1 MTATVPA
8 VPTDHAAVAYDAT
21 APFYDLLSQGDD
33 YTVFGNILETLI
45 KRADPPGTRLL
56 DAGCGTG
63 RSTVAF
69 AERGFDPV
77 GVDISA
83 GMIDVARTKYAD
95 TGIGFHVHD
104 LRLPFTAEGTYDV
117 VLCMSDIV
125 NYLADPAH
133 LTEALASIG
142 SVMRPGGVLVFDAN
156 TGRGYGLMTSTHVYE
171 YDGLYAT
178 MSGRFLAREGDPKR
192 FRMVMNA
199 FRNSAEQPDVWR
211 RERVEHLQRHHSREE
226 FAAALDAAGLDLVA
240 AHGLERDGSLSDD
253 VDDQAHTKGLY
264 VARRRADG

>member
-1 MTATVPA
+1 MTATI
-8 VPTDHAAVAYDAT
+8 PTDHAAVAYDAT

-33 YTVFGNILETLI
+33 YTVFGNILESLI
-45 KRADPPGTRLL
+45 KRADPPGNRLL

-83 GMIDVARTKYAD
+83 GMIGVARDKYAD

-104 LRLPFTAEGTYDV
+104 LRLPFTAAGTYDV
-117 VLCMSDIV
+117 VLCMSDIA
-125 NYLADPAH
+125 NYLADTAH
-133 LTEALASIG
+133 LNQALASIG
-142 SVMRPGGVLVFDAN
+142 SVLRPGGVLVFDAN
-156 TGRGYGLMTSTHVYE
+156 TSRGYALMTSTHVYE

-178 MSGRFLAREGDPKR
+178 MSGRFLVREGEPKR

-199 FRNSAEQPDVWR
+199 FRSIPGQPDTWR
-211 RERVEHLQRHHSREE
+211 RERVEHLQRHHSRAE
-226 FAAALDAAGLDLVA
+226 FTAALDAGGLDLLA
-240 AHGLERDGSLSDD
+240 AHGLERDGSLSDS
-253 VDDQAHTKGLY
+253 VDEEAHTKGLY
-264 VARRRADG
+264 VAKRRGGA